1 MLTTMQLPLL
11 HIRCWLNH
19 PAFIC
24 LFVLKVMK
32 FIFSRVKSKKLKQS
46 L

>member
-11 HIRCWLNH
+11 HIRCWLNQ
-19 PAFIC
+19 PACIR

-32 FIFSRVKSKKLKQS
+32 LIFSRVKSKKLKQS